1 MVVVE
6 IKIEL
11 KEGVID
17 PEGKNVDKVLRLLG
31 FKGIENV
38 KSVQIFEIE
47 MSLPPADAKLA
58 GEEMCRKVLAN
69 PVIHNFTVTVR

>member
-1 MVVVE
+1 MVTVE
-6 IKIEL
+6 IRVEL
-11 KEGVID
+11 KEGVTD
-17 PEGKNVDKVLRLLG
+17 PEGKNVNKVLKLLG

-38 KSVQIFEIE
+38 KSVRIFEIG
-47 MSLPPADAKLA
+47 MSLPPTDAKLA